1 MAAVF
6 VGSHLGKKNF
16 KQAKINSDELKGFNT
31 SMAVLLAI
39 ALSIFAALL
48 PYMTFFTKEQYDA
61 SGNITLDNVRLL
73 VQVQRSLWVVAIFY
87 PMWIWF
93 STSYRNGSAGGK
105 GSWFAVVDWIITGPI
120 QLGWLAAMAFG
131 IIPQSAFMS
140 ENFWTMYAIFYLSD
154 FLKLIIMELLY
165 YKTNWLHSLTGK
177 EEQGELAQAKDQS
190 ELSKRT

>member
-1 MAAVF
+1 MLYNDAYQIKDSLGTGVDGYSIMALTGSITNIFTTTFNALAAMAAVF

-87 PMWIWF
+87 PM
-93 STSYRNGSAGGK
+93 
-105 GSWFAVVDWIITGPI
+105 
-120 QLGWLAAMAFG
+120 
-131 IIPQSAFMS
+131 
-140 ENFWTMYAIFYLSD
+140 
-154 FLKLIIMELLY
+154 
-165 YKTNWLHSLTGK
+165 
-177 EEQGELAQAKDQS
+177 
-190 ELSKRT
+190 